1 MRNQNHRN
9 HEDRTMQGICFHV
22 WIWRARAETAHS
34 VNRVKVCHN
43 FYKMSLNLCVNLL
56 NFCGII
62 ERFFGS

>member
-1 MRNQNHRN
+1 
-9 HEDRTMQGICFHV
+9 MQGICFHV